1 MSGIGGE
8 DDGRGPRGE
17 RRLVWPPAPGSKLE
31 PLAAELMA
39 SIDAAAQGGA
49 ALALIELEATGAAA
63 AMQLC
68 EQLAAEWRSAGRAC
82 LVVDGHPTAPF
93 FGELFA
99 GSPEGFTE
107 ILHYGLSPAA
117 AAQERPHCAGLWI
130 PAGGRW
136 ALPLDSPDE
145 PALTL
150 SRLLGEAERVLLL
163 ADAGNAEGLLPALRH
178 ACHFQLRLET
188 APAAA
193 AALPE
198 PAANVAAEPA
208 PALSSLRPPTQ
219 IRRRPEEPVV
229 LRAQRGGL
237 GARRQRGRRLWPLLL
252 LPAGALLLLLGIY
265 LITGPWGKG
274 EQAAGSTVERGAGDA
289 FSPLPAPAE
298 LPFAAQ
304 HRESSNTASASAEP
318 EPVSAAPAREPRQAA
333 PAGLGMLA
341 ATPTSTATLPA
352 APPAAAPGPIAARE
366 GGLERRFEPAGA
378 WSRLLTAPGPFYVHL
393 ESFRDSVIA
402 AEAARAP
409 AAQRV
414 GVRLAPALVEGLRW
428 YRLWLG
434 PFADLA
440 GAAACRDSLLD
451 RAGEDYC
458 RIVTPSP

>member
-8 DDGRGPRGE
+8 GGGRGGRGE
-17 RRLVWPPAPGSKLE
+17 RRLAWPPAPGSELE

-49 ALALIELEATGAAA
+49 ALALIELDAGGAAA

-68 EQLAAEWRSAGRAC
+68 ERLAAEWRSAGRSC
-82 LVVDGHPTAPF
+82 LVVDGHPRAPF
-93 FGELFA
+93 FDQIFA

-163 ADAGNAEGLLPALRH
+163 ADAGNAEGLLPALRQ
-178 ACHFQLRLET
+178 ACHFRLLLEAE

-193 AALPE
+193 PLEE
-198 PAANVAAEPA
+198 PAA
-208 PALSSLRPPTQ
+208 
-219 IRRRPEEPVV
+219 
-229 LRAQRGGL
+229 LRAPRGGP
-237 GARRQRGRRLWPLLL
+237 GARRQRGRRLWPVLL
-252 LPAGALLLLLGIY
+252 LPAGAMLLLLGIY
-265 LITGPWGKG
+265 LITGPRDHG
-274 EQAAGSTVERGAGDA
+274 EQAAGSTVERGAGDT
-289 FSPLPAPAE
+289 FSPLPAPAQ
-298 LPFAAQ
+298 LPYAAQ
-304 HRESSNTASASAEP
+304 HRESSSTASASAEP
-318 EPVSAAPAREPRQAA
+318 EPATGAPGREPLQAA
-333 PAGLGMLA
+333 PAGLGSPVAAPTATATLATATPAA
-341 ATPTSTATLPA
+341 ATPVAVPRPVA
-352 APPAAAPGPIAARE
+352 AGE
-366 GGLERRFEPAGA
+366 GGLLRRFEPAGA

-393 ESFRDSVIA
+393 ESFRDSAIA
-402 AEAARAP
+402 AQAARAP

-414 GVRLAPALVEGLRW
+414 GVRLAPALVEGLSW

-458 RIVTPSP
+458 RIVTP